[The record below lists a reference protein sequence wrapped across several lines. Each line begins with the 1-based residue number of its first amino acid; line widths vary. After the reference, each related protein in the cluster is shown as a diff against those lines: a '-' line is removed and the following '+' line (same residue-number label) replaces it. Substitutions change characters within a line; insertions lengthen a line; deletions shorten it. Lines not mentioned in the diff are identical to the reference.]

1 MLKYTK
7 IYADEW
13 EMDLTIEEYAKKFK
27 MSKEMVASKIR
38 QKQLDFIIQN
48 GITLIKI
55 PDEKIQK
62 PAVNKTYQTQTSI
75 MQKATVSTVLGL
87 YKRENSYLKQKIE
100 QLEAK
105 VDRLIDDK
113 EQMLRAERDR
123 IESIYTDKD
132 EQLKNI
138 LELVNEKMLYDQKQ
152 TIYQIEHSAHDT
164 TKIVE
169 LKEYLKKLDL
179 KSSQRK
185 KIKKRFEDALQEDIR
200 IIEQNGKLFLD
211 LSKYDYSDLLAL

>member
-1 MLKYTK
+1 
-7 IYADEW
+7 
-13 EMDLTIEEYAKKFK
+13 MDLTIQEYAKKFK
-27 MSKEMVASKIR
+27 MSKEMVTSKIR
-38 QKQLDFIIQN
+38 QKQLNFIIQN
-48 GITLIKI
+48 GVTLINV

-62 PAVNKTYQTQTSI
+62 PTSKEANKI
-75 MQKATVSTVLGL
+75 RENILQKATVSTVLGL

-152 TIYQIEHSAHDT
+152 TIYEIEHSAQDT
-164 TKIVE
+164 TKIIE
-169 LKEYLKKLDL
+169 LKEYLKRLDL

-211 LSKYDYSDLLAL
+211 FSKYDYSDLLAL

>member
-1 MLKYTK
+1 
-7 IYADEW
+7 
-13 EMDLTIEEYAKKFK
+13 MDITIEEYAKKFK

-38 QKQLDFIIQN
+38 QKKLNFTIKN
-48 GITLIKI
+48 GITLINI
-55 PDEKIQK
+55 PDEKIDK
-62 PAVNKTYQTQTSI
+62 PAAKKTLKAPPSI
-75 MQKATVSTVLGL
+75 MQKATVATVLGL

-105 VDRLIDDK
+105 VDKLIDDK

-123 IESIYTDKD
+123 IENIYTDKD

-138 LELVNEKMLYDQKQ
+138 LELVNEKMVHDQKQ
-152 TIYQIEHSAHDT
+152 TIYEIEHSTHDT

-185 KIKKRFEDALQEDIR
+185 KIKKRFEYALQDDIR
-200 IIEQNGKLFLD
+200 IIEQNGKVYLD
-211 LSKYDYSDLLAL
+211 LSKYDYSDLLSL